1 MATTATDTAGSG
13 HSGEREL
20 ETSEKPLNHTPESE
34 SALPTKGENGQAN
47 GAEQPSPEDY
57 PGGLRMALL
66 LGAVIFCVFVM
77 SLDMTIVGTA
87 VPKITDEFHGLA
99 QIPWY
104 GSAYFMTFGGFQS
117 SWGKAYRYVPLKIV
131 FLMTMFIFEIGSL
144 VCGVA
149 PNATAFIVG
158 RVIAGLGGAGI
169 AAGGY
174 TVIALSSRPEKR
186 PLYVGAI
193 GTTYGVAAVLGPVLG
208 GVFSGHVTWRW
219 CFYINLPIGIVATA
233 VILILFKVPGNAQ
246 ITMPATWRERFLQ
259 IDPSVTR
266 QSIEERVG
274 SSVCC
279 LTTVT
284 NYTGDRRQHDKEV
297 HWSVRQCPVK
307 VPSAINLGADYLPI
321 IFKRHLL
328 QQDILDIILVN
339 VLGLRSPPEFD
350 TYLQDHGGVN
360 STTDWGQKSMQNFK
374 TPEAR
379 NRQFYSV
386 IHFQNMHEGLEERAV
401 SVLVPSNNHIQ
412 GV

>member
-47 GAEQPSPEDY
+47 GAEQPFPEDY

-104 GSAYFMTFGGFQS
+104 GSAYSMTFGGFQS

-219 CFYINLPIGIVATA
+219 CFYINLPIGIAATA

-259 IDPSVTR
+259 IDPVGVT
-266 QSIEERVG
+266 
-274 SSVCC
+274 
-279 LTTVT
+279 LTMAAIICFILA
-284 NYTGDRRQHDKEV
+284 
-297 HWSVRQCPVK
+297 VRL
-307 VPSAINLGADYLPI
+307 S
-321 IFKRHLL
+321 R
-328 QQDILDIILVN
+328 
-339 VLGLRSPPEFD
+339 
-350 TYLQDHGGVN
+350 
-360 STTDWGQKSMQNFK
+360 
-374 TPEAR
+374 
-379 NRQFYSV
+379 
-386 IHFQNMHEGLEERAV
+386 
-401 SVLVPSNNHIQ
+401 
-412 GV
+412 